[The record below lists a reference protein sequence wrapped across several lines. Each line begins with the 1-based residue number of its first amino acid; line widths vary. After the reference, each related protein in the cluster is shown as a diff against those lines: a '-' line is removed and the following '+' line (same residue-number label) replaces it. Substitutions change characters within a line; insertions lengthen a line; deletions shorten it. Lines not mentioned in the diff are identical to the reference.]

1 MHDEILRF
9 FNGSGSESKLIG
21 DKGARLVRSGA
32 RFGIF
37 VPAAVPPDYF
47 EDKLN
52 SMAIRSGEINGRS
65 GVFISCKV
73 SALKEVFAG
82 ECARFLEDDCLQRII
97 EDPFS
102 WWNELKAL
110 YGNVLADEN
119 HYFVFAEFLVFLMLH
134 DECSKSGTE
143 KRVMWK
149 SCTATHDIEMSDG
162 SQHEVKSTVRRV
174 ASVVTISSKFQM
186 SVDPAHPFFLYFVR
200 LEPERN
206 DGVSIQDLI
215 VRAGTLGCDVDG
227 IDRLLTAQGLPPG
240 SPKRRTRFAILE
252 AKRFDAGTGPFP
264 KLTPQSFRPEC
275 ENLLAAV
282 ENFSYDINL
291 SAVTCPKDDILDK
304 LRGVARG

>member
-9 FNGSGSESKLIG
+9 FNGSGSETRAIG
-21 DKGARLVRSGA
+21 GNGARLVRSGV

-37 VPAAVPPDYF
+37 VPADVPPDYF

-52 SMAIRSGEINGRS
+52 SMAIRSGEVNGRS

-73 SALKEVFAG
+73 STLKEVFAG
-82 ECARFLEDDCLQRII
+82 ECAKFLEDDCVQRIMK
-97 EDPFS
+97 DPFS

-110 YGNVLADEN
+110 YGNVLEDEN

-134 DECSKSGTE
+134 DECSKSGRE
-143 KRVMWK
+143 KRVTWK
-149 SCTATHDIEMSDG
+149 SCSATHDIEMSDG
-162 SQHEVKSTVRRV
+162 SQHEVKSTVRRT
-174 ASVVTISSKFQM
+174 ASVVTVSSKFQM
-186 SVDPAHPFFLYFVR
+186 LVDPARPFFLYFVR
-200 LEPERN
+200 LEPERY

-215 VRAGTLGCDVDG
+215 VRAGALGCDVDQ
-227 IDRLLTAQGLPPG
+227 IDRLLTAQGLVLG

-264 KLTPQSFRPEC
+264 KFTPQSFRPEC
-275 ENLLAAV
+275 EDLLATV

-291 SAVTCPKDDILDK
+291 SAVACPKDDILDK
-304 LRGVARG
+304 LKGVACG